1 MLLLFFFNDTAT
13 TEIYTLSLPDALP
26 ISRARVRHAQGVG
39 RRRPHREGKGARA
52 APRQPR
58 RPSGLGIRGRLCG
71 CDVAHAAA
79 AQARRLRGRYG
90 SDALGARAVRAGVR
104 ARGARLE
111 TTRSSRPAPRAA
123 RGSGSAAGRPEQGG
137 TRAGLDAEDEL
148 CRSGAHDGGRGP
160 GAAVV
165 KVLVTGADGFV
176 GRWVIRRLLGDGR
189 EVYGAVRPGQ
199 SPAPVPPAADLTPAE
214 REAVRWL
221 PLELLDA
228 DSVRKVVDLPYDAVL
243 HLAAISSGTEA
254 TRDPGYA
261 WTVNAAGTARVVQ
274 VLAEAKRTGR
284 ADPVVLVVSTGEVY
298 GAAPEPR
305 PRRET
310 DPVAPCSPYAASKA
324 GAELAGLEAWHR
336 TGLRVIVARSFAHT
350 GPGQDTRFVVP
361 AFAERLRFAKR
372 VQAPVVKV
380 GNLEPVREFLHV
392 RDVVDAYARLL
403 VRGQPGETYNVA
415 SGQGISL
422 EEVFF
427 RLADLIGARPIPE
440 ADPELVRG
448 GDIFHLVGDAAKLRA
463 ATGWVPRYTL
473 DDTLRE
479 VLDAQA
485 D

>member
-1 MLLLFFFNDTAT
+1 
-13 TEIYTLSLPDALP
+13 
-26 ISRARVRHAQGVG
+26 
-39 RRRPHREGKGARA
+39 
-52 APRQPR
+52 
-58 RPSGLGIRGRLCG
+58 
-71 CDVAHAAA
+71 
-79 AQARRLRGRYG
+79 
-90 SDALGARAVRAGVR
+90 
-104 ARGARLE
+104 
-111 TTRSSRPAPRAA
+111 
-123 RGSGSAAGRPEQGG
+123 
-137 TRAGLDAEDEL
+137 
-148 CRSGAHDGGRGP
+148 
-160 GAAVV
+160 V

-176 GRWVIRRLLGDGR
+176 GRWVLRRLLADGR

-221 PLELLDA
+221 PLELLDTA
-228 DSVRKVVDLPYDAVL
+228 SVRKVVDLPYDAVV
-243 HLAAISSGTEA
+243 HLAAVSSGSDA

-261 WTVNAAGTARVVQ
+261 WTVNAAGTARVVE
-274 VLAEAKRTGR
+274 VLGEAKRAGR
-284 ADPVVLVVSTGEVY
+284 ADPVVLVISTGEVY
-298 GAAPEPR
+298 GASHEPR

-324 GAELAGLEAWHR
+324 GGELAGLEAWRR
-336 TGLRVIVARSFAHT
+336 TGLRVIVARAFAHT

-372 VQAPVVKV
+372 VAAPVVKV

-403 VRGQPGETYNVA
+403 VKGQPGEIYNVA
-415 SGQGISL
+415 SGHAVSL
-422 EEVFF
+422 EQLFF

-448 GDIFHLVGDAAKLRA
+448 GDIFHLVGDGAKLHA
-463 ATGWVPRYTL
+463 ATGWTPRYAL
-473 DDTLRE
+473 DDTLRD

>member
-1 MLLLFFFNDTAT
+1 ML
-13 TEIYTLSLPDALP
+13 
-26 ISRARVRHAQGVG
+26 
-39 RRRPHREGKGARA
+39 
-52 APRQPR
+52 
-58 RPSGLGIRGRLCG
+58 
-71 CDVAHAAA
+71 
-79 AQARRLRGRYG
+79 
-90 SDALGARAVRAGVR
+90 

-111 TTRSSRPAPRAA
+111 APRQSEPALRA
-123 RGSGSAAGRPEQGG
+123 PRGSRGAAGRSEQGD
-137 TRAGLDAEDEL
+137 TRARVDAENEL
-148 CRSGAHDGGRGP
+148 HRPGAHDGGRGS
-160 GAAVV
+160 GAVVV

-176 GRWVIRRLLGDGR
+176 GRWVVRRLLADGR
-189 EVYGAVRPGQ
+189 DVYGAVRPGQ

-228 DSVRKVVDLPYDAVL
+228 ASVRKVVDLPYDAVV
-243 HLAAISSGTEA
+243 HLAAVSSGSDA

-261 WTVNAAGTARVVQ
+261 WTVNAAGTARVVE
-274 VLAEAKRTGR
+274 VLGEAKRTGR
-284 ADPVVLVVSTGEVY
+284 ADPVVLVISTGEVY
-298 GAAPEPR
+298 GASHEPR

-324 GAELAGLEAWHR
+324 GGELAGLEAWRR
-336 TGLRVIVARSFAHT
+336 TGLRVIVARAFAHT

-372 VQAPVVKV
+372 VAAPVVKV

-403 VRGQPGETYNVA
+403 VKGQPGEIYNVA
-415 SGQGISL
+415 SGQAVSL
-422 EEVFF
+422 EELFF

-448 GDIFHLVGDAAKLRA
+448 GDIFHLVGDGAKLHA
-463 ATGWVPRYTL
+463 ATGWTPRYAL
-473 DDTLRE
+473 DDTLRD